1 MKIAVLGTGAVGR
14 AISGRLAELG
24 HEVTIGTRDPD
35 ATRSRTD
42 DDGVATFAAWESDH
56 PALRLETFA
65 PAAAT
70 AELVINAAS
79 GNASLEV
86 LEQAGT
92 ENLAGKVLLDI
103 SNPLD
108 FSAGF
113 PPSLFTTRESLAE
126 QVQAALPHAAVV
138 KALNTVNATVM
149 VQPSRVPG
157 VTLPIA
163 GDDEAAKQQVRSLL
177 RELGWPEE
185 DVLDLGPLS
194 AARATEAYVLYWVAL
209 FSRFGSPDVGTRV
222 LSA

>member
-1 MKIAVLGTGAVGR
+1 MRIAVLGSGVVGQTLGTGLER
-14 AISGRLAELG
+14 CG
-24 HEVTIGTRDPD
+24 HEVVLGTRDPS
-35 ATRSRTD
+35 A
-42 DDGVATFAAWESDH
+42 G
-56 PALRLETFA
+56 
-65 PAAAT
+65 PAADWAARSGGT
-70 AELVINAAS
+70 AVRFADAAGDGELVVLALS
-79 GNASLEV
+79 GSATLDVVGGLGGSADGKTV
-86 LEQAGT
+86 LDVT
-92 ENLAGKVLLDI
+92 
-103 SNPLD
+103 NPLD